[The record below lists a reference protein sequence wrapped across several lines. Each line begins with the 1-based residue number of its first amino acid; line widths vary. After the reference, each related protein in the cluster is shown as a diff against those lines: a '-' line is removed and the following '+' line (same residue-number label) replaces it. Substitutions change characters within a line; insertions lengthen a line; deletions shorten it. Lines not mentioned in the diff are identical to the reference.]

1 MTQFSKVAGSV
12 ALTTALAFAPFAA
25 SAHTNANIQG
35 STGVVTTPSGFVAL
49 IGANVTAVSGSMLT
63 VALNIGNTLT
73 NWVVNVNA
81 TTHTISGGTDTT
93 GTSTAKVSVGDK
105 VNILGNITATSTN
118 TITAS
123 RIKDTSKPV
132 VAATTTVTVKGD
144 KDAYDNK
151 GEGKKGNKG
160 LHLGEIFG
168 HINFGFGKDN

>member
-118 TITAS
+118 TITA
-123 RIKDTSKPV
+123 I
-132 VAATTTVTVKGD
+132 TVKGD